1 MLYILESMFYV
12 LFYIYNYIYIY
23 IFMKNENVFIVTRS
37 LTPVDDLQ
45 TTNCLL
51 TKELVKTNC
60 QTTN

>member
-1 MLYILESMFYV
+1 M
-12 LFYIYNYIYIY
+12 
-23 IFMKNENVFIVTRS
+23 FIVTRS
-37 LTPVDDLQ
+37 FTPVDDLQ